1 MLLVGSNNC
10 LEKKG
15 CYFNVVKNFVK
26 VEVVIVVV
34 VIVAAAAEDSDALM
48 I

>member
-15 CYFNVVKNFVK
+15 CYFNVVKIFVK
-26 VEVVIVVV
+26 VVVIVVV